1 MSGGT
6 GSLSRSLPGVCNW
19 PRRRSR
25 GFFFLFSTFYPSQ
38 WRMFDD
44 GLMVD
49 AVVSDGALQSGR
61 GARMTIDGAMVIPQ
75 PRVTRPHKQVT
86 KLECGDD

>member
-6 GSLSRSLPGVCNW
+6 GSLSRSLPGVCN
-19 PRRRSR
+19 
-25 GFFFLFSTFYPSQ
+25 FFFLFSTFYPSQ

>member
-1 MSGGT
+1 
-6 GSLSRSLPGVCNW
+6 
-19 PRRRSR
+19 
-25 GFFFLFSTFYPSQ
+25 
-38 WRMFDD
+38 MFDD